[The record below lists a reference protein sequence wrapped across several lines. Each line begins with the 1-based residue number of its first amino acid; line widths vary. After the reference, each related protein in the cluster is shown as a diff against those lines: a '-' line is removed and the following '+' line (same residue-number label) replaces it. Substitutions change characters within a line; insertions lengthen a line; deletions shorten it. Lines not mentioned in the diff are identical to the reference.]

1 MKRSTQWF
9 IGLVGLTAALLIS
22 WQWQPSLWR
31 PAAYAQA
38 PTPAA
43 SPAPT
48 PAASPVPNPAASPTP
63 ATLPTPAASPA
74 PTPAASPVPN
84 PAASPVPNPAATP
97 EAPESVAPAAP
108 ALPVA
113 PTPYQE
119 PEQGF
124 QVGVLQGYSQSSVA
138 GVTVF
143 ESPAVTDENGEVVM
157 PAGLL
162 AYTVAVRPRA
172 TEAALNTGSLAQ
184 VAIDT
189 FRAGEGFAAGAFV
202 PVDDQTARLP
212 WTGALGSGGRGTPMQ
227 GVMVARQLP
236 GRVVILM
243 VAATDAAADQVE
255 AVVTTLTPT
264 LTMVDAAG

>member
-1 MKRSTQWF
+1 
-9 IGLVGLTAALLIS
+9 
-22 WQWQPSLWR
+22 
-31 PAAYAQA
+31 
-38 PTPAA
+38 
-43 SPAPT
+43 
-48 PAASPVPNPAASPTP
+48 
-63 ATLPTPAASPA
+63 
-74 PTPAASPVPN
+74 
-84 PAASPVPNPAATP
+84 
-97 EAPESVAPAAP
+97 
-108 ALPVA
+108 
-113 PTPYQE
+113 
-119 PEQGF
+119 
-124 QVGVLQGYSQSSVA
+124 VGVLQGYSQSSVA

-172 TEAALNTGSLAQ
+172 TEAALNAGSLAQ

-212 WTGALGSGGRGTPMQ
+212 WTGALGSGTPMQ